1 MFNFMKKGG
10 IEKEE
15 KEKRKKEK
23 KERKENK
30 KRDRGSMTADELLRL
45 DEVRRSLKIRGRR
58 KEKEKLPSGI
68 TADYSAS
75 FFASLDH
82 GPEYVG
88 GSSSLPGHHISS
100 TTPASP
106 SPSSCTSSWIR
117 SGGGDTLTQSDSSE
131 ASLTSLNNPSTI
143 SGSQQHSLPPLPPR
157 PPKRG
162 ILKGPRLSGSSAGS
176 GENVHMNNHG
186 ENNHSDSNILVRNT
200 LQNEVIAYQNVPQM
214 TTNSR
219 LGISSSACFIVKES
233 TSSLALVSGL
243 RDNIDGRS
251 DHYHHRGSP
260 PDSSRASDE
269 FLPSSMGSGDHSAY
283 LTAPI
288 AMGTNAD
295 TNNKLLT
302 VTSTSPSAD
311 SLTDTT
317 TTNSSFATPPFS
329 LSPVGESQGFVGFHN
344 RWNRYCSGGLEDT
357 LTELP
362 LPPVIPVPLPKPRE
376 LTIQR
381 QPPPRGDFG
390 FSLRR
395 AMVTEKL
402 PNGQQHTRAVIFA
415 EPGVIVQHNNE
426 TGLLPGDRLLEVNGV
441 VVDDKSREEIIDLI
455 KSSGS
460 SVTVKVQP
468 VAELCEL
475 TRRSG
480 LDGTEVELDDAN
492 IRGGTLRRSGS
503 RRFKKT
509 TQAKSDEQLAT
520 ERAWL
525 EAERLWLV
533 HRAGFSAVRRLPE
546 EFSASG
552 GGDSDTSKLHIRLEA
567 TEEVLQVDD
576 DDVEKANPPQFDRA
590 EDLAHLRYL
599 NESSVLHTLRQRY
612 GSNLIHTYA
621 GGSMVVI
628 NPMAPLAIYS
638 EKVVHMFRGC
648 KSEDMPPHIY
658 SLAQSAYH
666 GMLASRRD
674 HSIVLL
680 GRSGS
685 GKTTNF
691 KHILHYL
698 VLAAGAVNK
707 VVTVEKLNAIS
718 MVLEA
723 FGNSRTMLNTNATRF
738 TQILS
743 LDYDQSGQIASAS
756 VQVLLAE
763 RSRVARRP
771 EGEPTFHIFYR
782 LLAGVEGT
790 LRRELHLDS
799 LTGESNLFMTPL
811 QRHEDKQKAMLE
823 FARVCTAMQALGFS
837 EAESKVIWSVLAAIY
852 HLGIAGAV
860 KGGSNS
866 SRWHF
871 SNPQA
876 AQQAARLLGTTVEEL
891 ARVLFGHSSGGMGTP
906 STPRAPFRTPSPT
919 ERVLDRDVTGLEA
932 LEGMVIGLYGEVLN
946 AVAALINRSISTPIH
961 TVSSLVVVDSPGF
974 QNPASCGQQGG
985 ATFEDLCHNYLQERL
1000 QLLFHHTT
1008 LVAPK
1013 DRYTQEHIEL
1023 NLEGGDGDLC
1033 TPGPLV
1039 SLLDRTSQNSMVR
1052 TSQTDLREADRRG
1065 LLWLLDEEAV
1075 YPSASDE
1082 GFLERLFTHYGDR
1095 DHQLL
1100 LRKAPGNNQFILQHL
1115 QGTNPVL
1122 YTASGW
1128 LKSSRENPI
1137 ARSSVGLLQ
1146 ESSREEVNQLFLS
1159 VRGPGVSSALGGS
1172 VVGIEG
1178 TQSLRRASSIRR
1190 TFTTGTA
1197 GIKRKS
1203 VCLQVKFTVDG
1214 LVETLR
1220 RTKLKFVHCF
1230 LPHHNA
1236 ALGESVRSGTLKSN
1250 SSLTGSNMSD
1260 DLLINIPLVRSQLRG
1275 AQILD
1280 AVRLHK
1286 QGFPKFLP
1294 LSEFRRRFRL
1304 LAPADG
1310 RPASPVLD
1318 ERRAAEDMLLGIDI
1332 DMTSYRV
1339 GLSQIFFRS
1348 GVLAQLEAQ
1357 RDERLTDN
1365 VVRLQARCR
1374 GYLARRKLNKLKIQ
1388 DLAVRCIQRNVRKF
1402 MSVRDWPW
1410 WRLLVRVT
1418 PLLNVHR
1425 TEEELKIK
1433 TEELEQLRAKVEKL
1447 EQERTHL
1454 KHDNDRLEAKLSEMT
1469 ADLAE
1474 EHSTSTLATERLEAE
1489 TADRLR
1495 LEKELQ
1501 DVQSEN
1507 KNLQQAT
1514 ERLEMELLYMRAS
1527 DVNGGVGSDE
1537 DGECEE
1543 DAGVYKQRYERT
1555 VRELE
1560 FTRRR
1565 LQQQHEDDLEQ
1576 LVGLKKQLEKKLAD
1590 AFEEVEE
1597 QRQVVGQWKRKVQK
1611 LTAETNDL
1619 RLLLEEQNSRNH
1631 LLEKKQRKFDSELQ
1645 LMHDELRQEKQQKD
1659 RISREKE
1666 LLIAEKYSL
1675 EQNLSA
1681 VRLELELKEEK
1692 VASLAR
1698 ELDELTFGGK
1708 TEEEVA
1714 HLKKTKHEMDKKLK
1728 EQEEEL
1734 DDFAGQ
1740 VQLLEQAKLRLEMS
1754 LEQQRKENRRELAQR
1769 DEELEDVR
1777 CNAHKK
1783 VKALEAQ
1790 LESEHEERTQLLREK
1805 HELERRLG
1813 ALEEEGRASR
1823 ATDEDQLHRLRKDL
1837 RRTKALLRD
1846 AQTQLERSRG
1856 DSPGKAI
1863 LRQLRNQLEDVEC
1876 ARSAAVKARQ
1886 SAEMELGEVQAQLDE
1901 SQRLKAEAEERA
1913 AAAIRER
1920 SDIRTQLEE
1929 NEEELAEVLKKYR
1942 TVVQQLSVDQMAL
1955 QEQAGLVAE
1964 LESERSALKEQ
1975 LAELSSRL
1983 ESIETH
1989 SDPSSSLTQRRL
2001 ELRTKELES
2010 RLELEQTTRARMEVQ
2025 ISRLKETVE
2034 KLQGEA
2040 AMARAKEQTAQDAAR
2055 KLQRSV
2061 RELKEEA
2068 SAGQARENEAA
2079 QRRKDLEKRLES
2091 ADAEAAAARGDLRLA
2106 LTRIQD
2112 LQSAIQGE
2120 LEDCSGSDHSDSDQ
2134 DSDCSDESINTF
2146 LSNHK
2151 MPLGS
2156 STANS
2161 NPRVRTPLEL
2171 DIVSRSLKNP
2181 TKVCTNVRGESQ
2193 ESFA

>member
-10 IEKEE
+10 MEKEE

-30 KRDRGSMTADELLRL
+30 KRDRGSMTAEELLRL

-75 FFASLDH
+75 FFASLEH
-82 GPEYVG
+82 GPDYAG
-88 GSSSLPGHHISS
+88 GSSSLPGHHITSA
-100 TTPASP
+100 TPASP
-106 SPSSCTSSWIR
+106 SPSSGTSSSWIR

-131 ASLTSLNNPSTI
+131 ASLTSLNNPSTT
-143 SGSQQHSLPPLPPR
+143 SGAQQHSLPPLPPR

-162 ILKGPRLSGSSAGS
+162 ILKGPRLSGSSIEI
-176 GENVHMNNHG
+176 GENVNHHG
-186 ENNHSDSNILVRNT
+186 ENNHSDSSILVRNT
-200 LQNEVIAYQNVPQM
+200 LQNEVIAYQNVPQR
-214 TTNSR
+214 TINNR
-219 LGISSSACFIVKES
+219 LGASSSACFIVKES
-233 TSSLALVSGL
+233 TSSLTLVSV
-243 RDNIDGRS
+243 
-251 DHYHHRGSP
+251 
-260 PDSSRASDE
+260 
-269 FLPSSMGSGDHSAY
+269 GSGDHSAY

-288 AMGTNAD
+288 ATGTNAD
-295 TNNKLLT
+295 PNSKLLT

-329 LSPVGESQGFVGFHN
+329 LSPVGESQGFVGFQN
-344 RWNRYCSGGLEDT
+344 RWNRYSSGGLEDSS
-357 LTELP
+357 LELP

-441 VVDDKSREEIIDLI
+441 AVDDKSREEIIDLI

-503 RRFKKT
+503 RRFRKT
-509 TQAKSDEQLAT
+509 ACLRNDPRFSEHRILYFQQAKSEEQLAS

-533 HRAGFSAVRRLPE
+533 HRVGFSAVRRLPE
-546 EFSASG
+546 EFSGSG
-552 GGDSDTSKLHIRLEA
+552 GGDSDASKLHVHLEV
-567 TEEVLQVDD
+567 TGEVLQVDD

-590 EDLAHLRYL
+590 EDLAHLRYV

-621 GGSMVVI
+621 GGSMVII
-628 NPMAPLAIYS
+628 NPMAPLAIHS

-674 HSIVLL
+674 HSVVLL

-691 KHILHYL
+691 KHVLHYL

-723 FGNSRTMLNTNATRF
+723 FGNSRTVLNTNATRY
-738 TQILS
+738 TQIFS

-782 LLAGVEGT
+782 LLAGAEGT

-799 LTGESNLFMTPL
+799 LTGEPNLFMTPL

-823 FARVCTAMQALGFS
+823 FARVCAGMQTLGFS
-837 EAESKVIWSVLAAIY
+837 DVEMKVIWSVLAAIY
-852 HLGIAGAV
+852 HLGSAGAV
-860 KGGSNS
+860 KAGNSSS
-866 SRWHF
+866 SRWQF
-871 SNPQA
+871 SSPQA
-876 AQQAARLLGTTVEEL
+876 AQQAAHLLGTTVEEL
-891 ARVLFGHSSGGMGTP
+891 ARILFGQSSGGMGTP

-919 ERVLDRDVTGLEA
+919 ERGLDRDVTGLEA
-932 LEGMVIGLYGEVLN
+932 LEGMVVGLYGEVLN
-946 AVAALINRSISTPIH
+946 AVAALVNRSISTPIH

-1008 LVAPK
+1008 LVAPR
-1013 DRYTQEHIEL
+1013 DRYAQEHIEL
-1023 NLEGGDGDLC
+1023 NLDEGGCGDVC

-1100 LRKAPGNNQFILQHL
+1100 LRKAPGTNQFILQHL

-1128 LKSSRENPI
+1128 LKASKENPI
-1137 ARSSVGLLQ
+1137 VRSAVSLLQ
-1146 ESSREEVNQLFLS
+1146 ESSREEVNQLFVS
-1159 VRGPGVSSALGGS
+1159 VRGLGISSALGGS

-1220 RTKLKFVHCF
+1220 RTRLKFVHCF

-1236 ALGESVRSGTLKSN
+1236 ALGESARSGTLKSN
-1250 SSLTGSNMSD
+1250 SSLTGSNTLD
-1260 DLLINIPLVRSQLRG
+1260 DLINVPLVRSQLRG

-1318 ERRAAEDMLLGIDI
+1318 ERRAVEDMLLGIDI
-1332 DMTSYRV
+1332 DMASYRV

-1425 TEEELKIK
+1425 TEEELRIK
-1433 TEELEQLRAKVEKL
+1433 TEELEQLRSKVEKL

-1454 KHDNDRLEAKLSEMT
+1454 KHDNDRLEAKLSEIT

-1501 DVQSEN
+1501 DVQCEN
-1507 KNLQQAT
+1507 RNLQQTT
-1514 ERLEMELLYMRAS
+1514 ERLEMELLYMRAA
-1527 DVNGGVGSDE
+1527 DVNGRVGSDE
-1537 DGECEE
+1537 DGEGEE

-1590 AFEEVEE
+1590 AYEEVEE

-1611 LTAETNDL
+1611 LTTETNDL
-1619 RLLLEEQNSRNH
+1619 RLLLEEQSSRNH

-1645 LMHDELRQEKQQKD
+1645 LLHDELRQEKQQKD

-1666 LLIAEKYSL
+1666 LITAEKYSL

-1681 VRLELELKEEK
+1681 VHLELELKEEK
-1692 VASLAR
+1692 VATLAQ

-1734 DDFAGQ
+1734 DDLAGQ

-1754 LEQQRKENRRELAQR
+1754 LEQQRKENRREVAQR
-1769 DEELEDVR
+1769 DEELEDIR

-1790 LESEHEERTQLLREK
+1790 LESEHEERTQLVKEK

-1813 ALEEEGRASR
+1813 ALEEAGRASR

-1863 LRQLRNQLEDVEC
+1863 LRQLRNQLEDLEC
-1876 ARSAAVKARQ
+1876 ARAAAVKARQ
-1886 SAEMELGEVQAQLDE
+1886 SAEMELAEGQAQLDE
-1901 SQRLKAEAEERA
+1901 AQRLRAEAEERA
-1913 AAAIRER
+1913 AAATRER

-1942 TVVQQLSVDQMAL
+1942 VAVQQLSMDQMAL
-1955 QEQAGLVAE
+1955 QEQASLVAE
-1964 LESERSALKEQ
+1964 LESERAALKEQ

-1983 ESIETH
+1983 ESIETQG
-1989 SDPSSSLTQRRL
+1989 DPSSSLAQRRL

-2010 RLELEQTTRARMEVQ
+2010 RLDLEQTTRARMEVQ
-2025 ISRLKETVE
+2025 ISRLKETTE

-2040 AMARAKEQTAQDAAR
+2040 VMARTKEQTAQDAAR
-2055 KLQRSV
+2055 KLQRTV
-2061 RELKEEA
+2061 RELKEAA
-2068 SAGQARENEAA
+2068 SAGQARESEAA

-2091 ADAEAAAARGDLRLA
+2091 AEAEAVAARGDLRLA

-2120 LEDCSGSDHSDSDQ
+2120 LED
-2134 DSDCSDESINTF
+2134 
-2146 LSNHK
+2146 
-2151 MPLGS
+2151 
-2156 STANS
+2156 
-2161 NPRVRTPLEL
+2161 
-2171 DIVSRSLKNP
+2171 
-2181 TKVCTNVRGESQ
+2181 
-2193 ESFA
+2193 

>member
-1 MFNFMKKGG
+1 MS
-10 IEKEE
+10 E
-15 KEKRKKEK
+15 
-23 KERKENK
+23 
-30 KRDRGSMTADELLRL
+30 
-45 DEVRRSLKIRGRR
+45 
-58 KEKEKLPSGI
+58 
-68 TADYSAS
+68 
-75 FFASLDH
+75 
-82 GPEYVG
+82 
-88 GSSSLPGHHISS
+88 
-100 TTPASP
+100 
-106 SPSSCTSSWIR
+106 
-117 SGGGDTLTQSDSSE
+117 GDTVSE
-131 ASLTSLNNPSTI
+131 
-143 SGSQQHSLPPLPPR
+143 
-157 PPKRG
+157 
-162 ILKGPRLSGSSAGS
+162 
-176 GENVHMNNHG
+176 
-186 ENNHSDSNILVRNT
+186 
-200 LQNEVIAYQNVPQM
+200 
-214 TTNSR
+214 
-219 LGISSSACFIVKES
+219 
-233 TSSLALVSGL
+233 
-243 RDNIDGRS
+243 ID
-251 DHYHHRGSP
+251 
-260 PDSSRASDE
+260 E
-269 FLPSSMGSGDHSAY
+269 
-283 LTAPI
+283 
-288 AMGTNAD
+288 
-295 TNNKLLT
+295 
-302 VTSTSPSAD
+302 
-311 SLTDTT
+311 
-317 TTNSSFATPPFS
+317 
-329 LSPVGESQGFVGFHN
+329 
-344 RWNRYCSGGLEDT
+344 
-357 LTELP
+357 
-362 LPPVIPVPLPKPRE
+362 
-376 LTIQR
+376 
-381 QPPPRGDFG
+381 
-390 FSLRR
+390 
-395 AMVTEKL
+395 
-402 PNGQQHTRAVIFA
+402 
-415 EPGVIVQHNNE
+415 
-426 TGLLPGDRLLEVNGV
+426 
-441 VVDDKSREEIIDLI
+441 
-455 KSSGS
+455 
-460 SVTVKVQP
+460 
-468 VAELCEL
+468 
-475 TRRSG
+475 
-480 LDGTEVELDDAN
+480 
-492 IRGGTLRRSGS
+492 
-503 RRFKKT
+503 
-509 TQAKSDEQLAT
+509 
-520 ERAWL
+520 
-525 EAERLWLV
+525 
-533 HRAGFSAVRRLPE
+533 
-546 EFSASG
+546 
-552 GGDSDTSKLHIRLEA
+552 
-567 TEEVLQVDD
+567 
-576 DDVEKANPPQFDRA
+576 
-590 EDLAHLRYL
+590 
-599 NESSVLHTLRQRY
+599 
-612 GSNLIHTYA
+612 
-621 GGSMVVI
+621 
-628 NPMAPLAIYS
+628 
-638 EKVVHMFRGC
+638 
-648 KSEDMPPHIY
+648 
-658 SLAQSAYH
+658 
-666 GMLASRRD
+666 
-674 HSIVLL
+674 
-680 GRSGS
+680 
-685 GKTTNF
+685 
-691 KHILHYL
+691 
-698 VLAAGAVNK
+698 
-707 VVTVEKLNAIS
+707 
-718 MVLEA
+718 
-723 FGNSRTMLNTNATRF
+723 
-738 TQILS
+738 
-743 LDYDQSGQIASAS
+743 
-756 VQVLLAE
+756 
-763 RSRVARRP
+763 
-771 EGEPTFHIFYR
+771 
-782 LLAGVEGT
+782 
-790 LRRELHLDS
+790 
-799 LTGESNLFMTPL
+799 
-811 QRHEDKQKAMLE
+811 
-823 FARVCTAMQALGFS
+823 
-837 EAESKVIWSVLAAIY
+837 
-852 HLGIAGAV
+852 
-860 KGGSNS
+860 
-866 SRWHF
+866 
-871 SNPQA
+871 
-876 AQQAARLLGTTVEEL
+876 
-891 ARVLFGHSSGGMGTP
+891 
-906 STPRAPFRTPSPT
+906 
-919 ERVLDRDVTGLEA
+919 
-932 LEGMVIGLYGEVLN
+932 
-946 AVAALINRSISTPIH
+946 
-961 TVSSLVVVDSPGF
+961 
-974 QNPASCGQQGG
+974 
-985 ATFEDLCHNYLQERL
+985 
-1000 QLLFHHTT
+1000 
-1008 LVAPK
+1008 
-1013 DRYTQEHIEL
+1013 
-1023 NLEGGDGDLC
+1023 
-1033 TPGPLV
+1033 
-1039 SLLDRTSQNSMVR
+1039 
-1052 TSQTDLREADRRG
+1052 
-1065 LLWLLDEEAV
+1065 
-1075 YPSASDE
+1075 
-1082 GFLERLFTHYGDR
+1082 
-1095 DHQLL
+1095 
-1100 LRKAPGNNQFILQHL
+1100 
-1115 QGTNPVL
+1115 
-1122 YTASGW
+1122 
-1128 LKSSRENPI
+1128 
-1137 ARSSVGLLQ
+1137 
-1146 ESSREEVNQLFLS
+1146 
-1159 VRGPGVSSALGGS
+1159 
-1172 VVGIEG
+1172 
-1178 TQSLRRASSIRR
+1178 
-1190 TFTTGTA
+1190 
-1197 GIKRKS
+1197 
-1203 VCLQVKFTVDG
+1203 
-1214 LVETLR
+1214 
-1220 RTKLKFVHCF
+1220 
-1230 LPHHNA
+1230 
-1236 ALGESVRSGTLKSN
+1236 
-1250 SSLTGSNMSD
+1250 
-1260 DLLINIPLVRSQLRG
+1260 
-1275 AQILD
+1275 
-1280 AVRLHK
+1280 
-1286 QGFPKFLP
+1286 
-1294 LSEFRRRFRL
+1294 
-1304 LAPADG
+1304 
-1310 RPASPVLD
+1310 
-1318 ERRAAEDMLLGIDI
+1318 
-1332 DMTSYRV
+1332 
-1339 GLSQIFFRS
+1339 
-1348 GVLAQLEAQ
+1348 
-1357 RDERLTDN
+1357 
-1365 VVRLQARCR
+1365 
-1374 GYLARRKLNKLKIQ
+1374 
-1388 DLAVRCIQRNVRKF
+1388 
-1402 MSVRDWPW
+1402 
-1410 WRLLVRVT
+1410 
-1418 PLLNVHR
+1418 
-1425 TEEELKIK
+1425 
-1433 TEELEQLRAKVEKL
+1433 
-1447 EQERTHL
+1447 
-1454 KHDNDRLEAKLSEMT
+1454 LSEMT

>member
-1 MFNFMKKGG
+1 MLNLGAFENSLRGGPEISASVNGNMATPKTKQQILQNYHKSCSGEHHGSG
-10 IEKEE
+10 IEKW
-15 KEKRKKEK
+15 KRNQGTKPHHHHYHHH
-23 KERKENK
+23 RNNVC
-30 KRDRGSMTADELLRL
+30 SSHHNN
-45 DEVRRSLKIRGRR
+45 RSTSQCSTNSL
-58 KEKEKLPSGI
+58 
-68 TADYSAS
+68 DYS
-75 FFASLDH
+75 D
-82 GPEYVG
+82 
-88 GSSSLPGHHISS
+88 
-100 TTPASP
+100 TD
-106 SPSSCTSSWIR
+106 
-117 SGGGDTLTQSDSSE
+117 SGQE
-131 ASLTSLNNPSTI
+131 SLTSPGKPIHPSQSEDSSNNELNSE
-143 SGSQQHSLPPLPPR
+143 SGSCDNNHVNRTSHRLFSTPTKASAAKTAFQSDGHFDEDEIDVGKMAEDECCVIPKNDNDGVEDLTNNSLIGLR
-157 PPKRG
+157 RQSSNTLALEGVEK
-162 ILKGPRLSGSSAGS
+162 ITNRLSMRRKKRNERVTEHVAGS
-176 GENVHMNNHG
+176 
-186 ENNHSDSNILVRNT
+186 
-200 LQNEVIAYQNVPQM
+200 P
-214 TTNSR
+214 
-219 LGISSSACFIVKES
+219 
-233 TSSLALVSGL
+233 
-243 RDNIDGRS
+243 
-251 DHYHHRGSP
+251 RGSP
-260 PDSSRASDE
+260 MKTPSSEDDQKKLQTRKSPLIAKHSQESIADDDQRPRKSVPVRTTGARRTSAKSPSEFIIEENSPKNIKCVDKKVAPMKPLVNNINRKGSQESVTEVVFSKQSRNGTPAKSLCKSSRVLNGKGHQESR
-269 FLPSSMGSGDHSAY
+269 
-283 LTAPI
+283 
-288 AMGTNAD
+288 
-295 TNNKLLT
+295 
-302 VTSTSPSAD
+302 SPSKSGICNGRETQSPGPRKPSVSGRRPPSGNKKFSGVSKISWSELAET
-311 SLTDTT
+311 SLNTKPNTALAAGKDVLYKDL
-317 TTNSSFATPPFS
+317 NQ
-329 LSPVGESQGFVGFHN
+329 L
-344 RWNRYCSGGLEDT
+344 LEDGKS
-357 LTELP
+357 L
-362 LPPVIPVPLPKPRE
+362 
-376 LTIQR
+376 
-381 QPPPRGDFG
+381 GD
-390 FSLRR
+390 
-395 AMVTEKL
+395 
-402 PNGQQHTRAVIFA
+402 
-415 EPGVIVQHNNE
+415 
-426 TGLLPGDRLLEVNGV
+426 
-441 VVDDKSREEIIDLI
+441 
-455 KSSGS
+455 
-460 SVTVKVQP
+460 
-468 VAELCEL
+468 
-475 TRRSG
+475 
-480 LDGTEVELDDAN
+480 VE
-492 IRGGTLRRSGS
+492 
-503 RRFKKT
+503 
-509 TQAKSDEQLAT
+509 QAKSEEQLAT

-533 HRAGFSAVRRLPE
+533 HRMGFSACRRLHE
-546 EFSASG
+546 EPSGSG
-552 GGDSDTSKLHIRLEA
+552 GGDSDAGKIRVRLEA
-567 TEEVLQVDD
+567 NGEILQVDD

-621 GGSMVVI
+621 GGSMVVV
-628 NPMAPLAIYS
+628 NPMAPLAIHS

-666 GMLASRRD
+666 GMLATRRD

-698 VLAAGAVNK
+698 VLAAGVVNK

-718 MVLEA
+718 TVLEA
-723 FGNSRTMLNTNATRF
+723 FGNSRTVLNTNATRF
-738 TQILS
+738 TQIFS
-743 LDYDQSGQIASAS
+743 LDFDQSGQIASAS
-756 VQVLLAE
+756 IQVLLAE

-782 LLAGVEGT
+782 LLAGVEGS
-790 LRRELHLDS
+790 LRRELHLDNV
-799 LTGESNLFMTPL
+799 TGEPNMFMTPL
-811 QRHEDKQKAMLE
+811 QKHEDKQKAMLE
-823 FARVCTAMQALGFS
+823 FARVCAAMQALSFS
-837 EAESKVIWSVLAAIY
+837 AAEIKVIWSVLAAIY

-860 KGGSNS
+860 KAGNSSS
-866 SRWHF
+866 SRWQF

-876 AQQAARLLGTTVEEL
+876 AQQAAHLLGTTVEEL
-891 ARVLFGHSSGGMGTP
+891 ARVLFGQSSGGMGTP

-919 ERVLDRDVTGLEA
+919 DRGLDRDVTGLEA
-932 LEGMVIGLYGEVLN
+932 LEGMVVGLYGEVLN
-946 AVAALINRSISTPIH
+946 AIAALINRSISTPIH

-1008 LVAPK
+1008 LVAPR
-1013 DRYTQEHIEL
+1013 DRYVQEHIEL
-1023 NLEGGDGDLC
+1023 NLDEGGDGDMC

-1075 YPSASDE
+1075 YPAASDE
-1082 GFLERLFTHYGDR
+1082 GFLERLFAHYGDR

-1100 LRKAPGNNQFILQHL
+1100 LRKAPGTNQFILQHL

-1128 LKSSRENPI
+1128 LKASRENPI
-1137 ARSSVGLLQ
+1137 ARSAVGLLQ
-1146 ESSREEVNQLFLS
+1146 ESTREEVSQLFVS
-1159 VRGPGVSSALGGS
+1159 VRGPGVASALGGS

-1220 RTKLKFVHCF
+1220 RTRLRFVHCF

-1236 ALGESVRSGTLKSN
+1236 ALGESARSGTLKSN
-1250 SSLTGSNMSD
+1250 SSLTGASMPD
-1260 DLLINIPLVRSQLRG
+1260 DLLINVPLVRSQLRG

-1304 LAPADG
+1304 LAPSDG

-1318 ERRAAEDMLLGIDI
+1318 ERRAVEDMLLGIEIDI
-1332 DMTSYRV
+1332 ASYRV

-1501 DVQSEN
+1501 DIQTEN
-1507 KNLQQAT
+1507 KGLQQAT
-1514 ERLEMELLYMRAS
+1514 ERLEMELLYMRAA

-1537 DGECEE
+1537 DDEGEG

-1611 LTAETNDL
+1611 LNAETNDL

-1645 LMHDELRQEKQQKD
+1645 LLNDELRQEKQQRD
-1659 RISREKE
+1659 RTSREKE
-1666 LLIAEKYSL
+1666 LIVAEKYSL

-1681 VRLELELKEEK
+1681 VRLELELKEER
-1692 VASLAR
+1692 VASISR

-1714 HLKKTKHEMDKKLK
+1714 HLKKTKHEMDKKIK

-1734 DDFAGQ
+1734 DDLAGQ

-1754 LEQQRKENRRELAQR
+1754 LEQQRKENRRELSQR

-1777 CNAHKK
+1777 CSAQKK

-1813 ALEEEGRASR
+1813 ALEEAGRASR

-1863 LRQLRNQLEDVEC
+1863 LRQLRNQLEDLEC
-1876 ARSAAVKARQ
+1876 ARAAAVKARQ
-1886 SAEMELGEVQAQLDE
+1886 SAEMELGEVQAQLE
-1901 SQRLKAEAEERA
+1901 EAQRIKAEAEERSA
-1913 AAAIRER
+1913 AAMRER

-1942 TVVQQLSVDQMAL
+1942 TAVQQLSVDQMAL

-1964 LESERSALKEQ
+1964 MESERAALKEQ
-1975 LAELSSRL
+1975 LAELSARL
-1983 ESIETH
+1983 ESIETQG
-1989 SDPSSSLTQRRL
+1989 DPSSSLAQRRL

-2010 RLELEQTTRARMEVQ
+2010 KLELEQTTRARMEVQ

-2040 AMARAKEQTAQDAAR
+2040 ATARAKEQTAQDAAR
-2055 KLQRSV
+2055 KLQRTV

-2068 SAGQARENEAA
+2068 LAGQAREAEAA
-2079 QRRKDLEKRLES
+2079 QRKKDLEKRLES
-2091 ADAEAAAARGDLRLA
+2091 AEAEAAAARGDLRLA

-2120 LEDCSGSDHSDSDQ
+2120 LEDCSGSDRTDSDP

-2151 MPLGS
+2151 MSLVS

-2161 NPRVRTPLEL
+2161 SPRVKTSLEL
-2171 DIVSRSLKNP
+2171 DIASRSLESP
-2181 TKVCTNVRGESQ
+2181 SKVYPSVKSESK